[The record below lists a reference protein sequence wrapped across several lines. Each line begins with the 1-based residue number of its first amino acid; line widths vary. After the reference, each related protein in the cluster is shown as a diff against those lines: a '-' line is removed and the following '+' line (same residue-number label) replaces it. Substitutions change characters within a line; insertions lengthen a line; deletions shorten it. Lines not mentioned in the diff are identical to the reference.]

1 MTPPASSHRR
11 PLHLVLRLIAVPDS
25 QHSSGTSPLCIVPGH
40 AVKGV
45 EIAGGGARALE
56 ALASSDPTARGS
68 SGRSQSLDLGSLLI
82 RRDPPLHHPPHAAAG
97 SFARGRTSP
106 PLPSERANRRGLSAA
121 FDAEAEAVAS
131 LAIEAGDRGGGG
143 GRGTTDAK
151 EDASASDDSAAMT
164 ASDARRLSARYRRV
178 REALEAARVP
188 VQEVAGGEGGVV
200 LGGAEDGGA
209 GFGFGARDAPTLVV
223 MGCVRISAPYTAD
236 ACACAN
242 AVVLA
247 RVRAIVEE
255 AAAGAA

>member
-1 MTPPASSHRR
+1 M
-11 PLHLVLRLIAVPDS
+11 
-25 QHSSGTSPLCIVPGH
+25 
-40 AVKGV
+40 KGV

-68 SGRSQSLDLGSLLI
+68 GRSRSLDLGSLLI
-82 RRDPPLHHPPHAAAG
+82 RRDPPIHHPPHAAAG
-97 SFARGRTSP
+97 SFGRTSP

-131 LAIEAGDRGGGG
+131 RAIEAGDRGGGG

-188 VQEVAGGEGGVV
+188 VQEVAGREGGVI

>member
-1 MTPPASSHRR
+1 M
-11 PLHLVLRLIAVPDS
+11 
-25 QHSSGTSPLCIVPGH
+25 
-40 AVKGV
+40 KGV

-68 SGRSQSLDLGSLLI
+68 SGRSRSLDLGSLLI
-82 RRDPPLHHPPHAAAG
+82 RRDPPIHHPPHAAAG
-97 SFARGRTSP
+97 SFGRTSGTFGRTSP

-131 LAIEAGDRGGGG
+131 RAIEAGDRGGGG

>member
-1 MTPPASSHRR
+1 M
-11 PLHLVLRLIAVPDS
+11 
-25 QHSSGTSPLCIVPGH
+25 
-40 AVKGV
+40 KGV

-68 SGRSQSLDLGSLLI
+68 GRSRSLDLGSLLI
-82 RRDPPLHHPPHAAAG
+82 RRDPPIHHPPHAAAG
-97 SFARGRTSP
+97 SFGRTSP

-131 LAIEAGDRGGGG
+131 RAIEAGDRGGGG
-143 GRGTTDAK
+143 GKGTTDAK

-209 GFGFGARDAPTLVV
+209 GVGFGARDAPTLVV
-223 MGCVRISAPYTAD
+223 RGCVRISAPYTAD